1 MFAVVLEKPEKRG
14 LCGVGVSVILTV
26 EKMTA
31 LSGIDV
37 DSYPFTDQ

>member
-26 EKMTA
+26 EKMRRCQ
-31 LSGIDV
+31 G
-37 DSYPFTDQ
+37 